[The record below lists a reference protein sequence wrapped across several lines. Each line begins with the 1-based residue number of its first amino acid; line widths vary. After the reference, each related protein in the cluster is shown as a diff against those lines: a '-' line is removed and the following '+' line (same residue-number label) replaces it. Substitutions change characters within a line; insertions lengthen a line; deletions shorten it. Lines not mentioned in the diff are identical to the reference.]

1 MGCTLEWRAHVLLVS
16 LSRNKTQES
25 TCMKTA
31 TVKTPDTPR
40 IFQIVS
46 IPAARRGMGDGER
59 QRRTPRTRSTGG
71 RLQSLKYFD
80 IFGLLVQAVRRA
92 ARETNKM
99 SEPEGGLR
107 LLYGWF
113 GYHPTRPQAVAFE
126 ASGPH
131 ASLASPTGV
140 RGSR

>member
-1 MGCTLEWRAHVLLVS
+1 MLLVS

-46 IPAARRGMGDGER
+46 IPAARRGWAMER
-59 QRRTPRTRSTGG
+59 DKGG
-71 RLQSLKYFD
+71 ILHRALLAADFKLKILQNRFE
-80 IFGLLVQAVRRA
+80 LLFEAVARA

-113 GYHPTRPQAVAFE
+113 GYHPHARRMSRLRRPAHTRRWYPL
-126 ASGPH
+126 G
-131 ASLASPTGV
+131 GV
-140 RGSR
+140 GG

>member
-1 MGCTLEWRAHVLLVS
+1 MLLVS

-46 IPAARRGMGDGER
+46 IPAARRGWAMER
-59 QRRTPRTRSTGG
+59 DNGG
-71 RLQSLKYFD
+71 ILHRALLAADFKLKILQNRFE
-80 IFGLLVQAVRRA
+80 LLFEAVGRA

-113 GYHPTRPQAVAFE
+113 GYHPHARRMSRLRRPAHTRRWYPLRVCAARDE
-126 ASGPH
+126 NR
-131 ASLASPTGV
+131 T
-140 RGSR
+140 R